1 MIYTLALNCG
11 EKAVRSLLI
20 RDNISIISNSL
31 SSMTQ
36 AIPKLV
42 TFEEFVDWLPENR
55 RVRYELH
62 KGQIV
67 EMAQPVGEHEEVKG
81 FLCIEIAVE
90 IQRLGLPYFMPN
102 QAIVRPPEKDSG
114 YVPDVLVL
122 NRANLA
128 SEKLWKKQSI
138 VSLSASIPLAIEVV
152 STNWRDDYYLKYADY
167 EEMGIPEYWIV
178 DYVALGGR
186 NFIGNPKQPTISVC
200 NLVDGEYQISKF
212 RDSDRIISQTFPELN
227 LTLNQIF
234 QAGVV

>member
-1 MIYTLALNCG
+1 
-11 EKAVRSLLI
+11 
-20 RDNISIISNSL
+20 
-31 SSMTQ
+31 MTQ

-62 KGQIV
+62 KGEIV

-81 FLCIEIAVE
+81 FLGIEIPVE
-90 IQRLGLPYFMPN
+90 IKRLGLSYFMPN
-102 QAIVRPPEKDSG
+102 QVIVRPPEKDSG
-114 YVPDVLVL
+114 YIPDVLVL

-128 SEKLWKKQSI
+128 NEKLWKKESI
-138 VSLSASIPLAIEVV
+138 VSLGASIPLAIEVV
-152 STNWRDDYYLKYADY
+152 STNWRDDYYLKYAEY

-178 DYVALGGR
+178 DYAALGGR

-212 RDSDRIISQTFPELN
+212 RDSERIVSQTFPELN
-227 LTLNQIF
+227 LTPNQIF
-234 QAGVV
+234 QAAVV